1 MEKKLEGTTGFLMF
15 REFYERATAYKQVM
29 SKRQKLQLAALKRKA
44 DKHDLLDDWKPL
56 IDRIFEIWS
65 V

>member
-1 MEKKLEGTTGFLMF
+1 MMF
-15 REFYERATAYKQVM
+15 NEFYAKAISYKQVM

-44 DKHDLLDDWKPL
+44 DKHDLLGDWKPL
-56 IDRIFEIWS
+56 IDRLFEIWG